1 MERERSMRREMGIL
15 VGLALCLYAGTCSA
29 DSLWREA
36 PRGFLFSD
44 VRASRLGDVV
54 TVLVVESSSTD
65 RKAETNLKKDSTNG
79 FTLPNFF
86 GNTTLFGGSSNG
98 GRAKFDFSGNNEQ
111 KANGN
116 ITRSDNV
123 TASIPARVV
132 KVLDNG
138 LLVVEGRRG
147 VVVNDETQTLAF
159 SGVVRPEDITPDN
172 KVLSTQ
178 VADAEVTVVGKGIL
192 ADKQHPGILQ
202 TIFDYFKI
210 F

>member
-1 MERERSMRREMGIL
+1 MLRFLRIMVTI
-15 VGLALCLYAGTCSA
+15 GLLAAVTPAGA

-44 VRASRLGDVV
+44 VRASRLGDVL
-54 TVLVVESSSTD
+54 TVLVTESSSTD
-65 RKAETNLKKDSTNG
+65 RKAETNLKKDSNND
-79 FTLPNFF
+79 FTVSNFF
-86 GNTTLFGGSSNG
+86 GNTHLFGGSSNG
-98 GRAKFDFSGNNEQ
+98 GRAKLDFTGNNEQ

-116 ITRSDNV
+116 ITRTDNV

-132 KVLDNG
+132 KVLENG
-138 LLVVEGRRG
+138 LLVVEGRRA

-178 VADAEVTVVGKGIL
+178 VADAEVTVVGKGVL
-192 ADKQHPGILQ
+192 ADRQHPGILQ
-202 TIFDYFKI
+202 TIFDFFKI

>member
-1 MERERSMRREMGIL
+1 MKKKRGMRWGMGIV
-15 VGLALCLYAGTCSA
+15 VGVVLSLHATACPA
-29 DSLWREA
+29 DSLWRET

-44 VRASRLGDVV
+44 VRASRLGDVL
-54 TVLVVESSSTD
+54 TVLVTESSSTD
-65 RKAETNLKKDSTNG
+65 RKAETNLKKDSTND
-79 FTLPNFF
+79 FNLANLF
-86 GNTTLFGGSSNG
+86 GNTHFLGGSSNG
-98 GRAKFDFSGNNEQ
+98 GRAKLDYTGSNEQ

-116 ITRSDNV
+116 ITRTDNV

-138 LLVVEGRRG
+138 LLVVEGRRA

-178 VADAEVTVVGKGIL
+178 VADAEVTVVGKGDL
-192 ADKQHPGILQ
+192 GDMQHPGILQ
-202 TIFDYFKI
+202 TIFNFFKI

>member
-1 MERERSMRREMGIL
+1 MERERGMRWGVGIV
-15 VGLALCLYAGTCSA
+15 VGLLMCLHAGACPA

-36 PRGFLFSD
+36 PRGFLFPD

-54 TVLVVESSSTD
+54 TVLVTESSSTD
-65 RKAETNLKKDSTNG
+65 RKAETNLKKDSTND
-79 FTLPNFF
+79 FNLSNFF
-86 GNTTLFGGSSNG
+86 GNTHLFGGSSNG
-98 GRAKFDFSGNNEQ
+98 GRAKLDYTGNNEQ

-116 ITRSDNV
+116 ITRTDNV

-138 LLVVEGRRG
+138 LLVVEGRRA

-178 VADAEVTVVGKGIL
+178 VADAEITVVGKGVL

-202 TIFDYFKI
+202 TIFDFFKI